1 MKRVFDIGMAFI
13 FLVVLCPLLTVI
25 SVLIK
30 TSSPGPVFYR
40 GERVGRRGRI
50 FRIFKFRTMV
60 VDAERIGGPST
71 ADDDPRITSMG
82 RRLRKFKLD
91 ELPQSINVLRGEM
104 SFVGPRPEVRHYVDM
119 YTEKEKALL
128 SLKPGITDWASLW
141 NNDEGALLAAG
152 SDPEKTYLE
161 TIRPE
166 KIRLQLKYLED
177 HSFLTDLRIIALTIR
192 ALFARSGSD
201 LAVTARPLGKPA

>member
-71 ADDDPRITSMG
+71 ADDDPRITSVG

-201 LAVTARPLGKPA
+201 LAATARPLGKPA

>member
-91 ELPQSINVLRGEM
+91 ELPQLINVLRGEM

-201 LAVTARPLGKPA
+201 LAATARPLGKPA

>member
-166 KIRLQLKYLED
+166 KIRLQLKYLEE